1 MKDSIV
7 KVLIVDDEE
16 RIRRL
21 IRMFLE
27 KEGIEVIE
35 ASNGLE
41 AIEAVNTHSIN
52 IIVMDLMMPVMDGWE
67 ATKKIRG
74 IKDVPIIM
82 LTARGEEGD
91 RILGF
96 ELGAD
101 DYVVKPFSTKELV
114 MRVKALLRR
123 SAGREERQRDNHLLK
138 FPSLQI
144 EEDSRRVLVEDREVT
159 LTPLEFDLLVY
170 MAKAPN
176 RVFTREQLLQNV
188 WGYDFFGDVRT
199 VDTHIKRLRE
209 KLNKAST
216 TVAEYIGTV
225 WGVGYRFEV
234 REQ

>member
-21 IRMFLE
+21 IKMFLE

-41 AIEAVNTHSIN
+41 AIEAINAHSIN

-123 SAGREERQRDNHLLK
+123 SAGREESQIDNHILK

-144 EEDSRRVLVEDREVT
+144 EEDSRKVLVEDREVT

-216 TVAEYIGTV
+216 IVAEYIGTV